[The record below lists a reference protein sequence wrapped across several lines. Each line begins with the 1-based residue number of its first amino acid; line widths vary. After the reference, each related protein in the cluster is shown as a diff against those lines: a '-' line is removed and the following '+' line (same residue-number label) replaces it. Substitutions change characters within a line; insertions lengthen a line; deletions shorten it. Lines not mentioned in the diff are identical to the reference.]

1 MINRDEPM
9 EKSKKE
15 IRSRILSFTK
25 QRSPEKSVSPSEVA
39 RDLFSN
45 IWKDH
50 LDEVRTMAGELQS
63 EHLISVSQK
72 SKDVRIDE
80 AKGPIRL
87 SLMKSDK

>member
-1 MINRDEPM
+1 MK
-9 EKSKKE
+9 KSKKK
-15 IRSRILSFTK
+15 IKNRILSFTK
-25 QRSPEKSVSPSEVA
+25 QRSPEKSVSPSPSEVA

-63 EHLISVSQK
+63 EHLISVSQQ